1 MKPNETLKPKVP
13 AFSGAIALFV
23 LFGLMFISSLHLEK
37 KWDAIAC
44 AVVCVV
50 GLVGLASFF
59 FAERHHPAERRA
71 GMIAVVLGAVFSGV
85 AAIAHWLI
93 YRHWH

>member
-1 MKPNETLKPKVP
+1 MKTHETLKPKVP
-13 AFSGAIALFV
+13 AFSGAIGLFV

-44 AVVCVV
+44 AAVCVI
-50 GLVGLASFF
+50 GLTSFF
-59 FAERHHPAERRA
+59 FSLRNHPAERRA
-71 GMIAVVLGAVFSGV
+71 RLVVLIPAAVLGGA
-85 AAIAHWLI
+85 AAITLWLI